1 MALEFLK
8 ENMKKKGIIA
18 RLDNY
23 LLTLQ
28 KEDNDRAFN
37 VNAPS
42 QIAVCK
48 RARYYART
56 GEGTKTSY
64 SARTQRI
71 FDNGTYFHERTQKYM
86 LDSGILLLDEVPV
99 VVASISS
106 FPLAGVDTLPTVET
120 PILSTEY
127 NIQGHTDGILDLGDE
142 YAILELKSIN
152 DNQYSG
158 LRSGEKPEHTLQGL
172 VYVYCIESH
181 RKFLREKYK
190 TNLMFKLSRGRR
202 ALEYAK
208 HYNHLKSGSKYTKDE
223 KIAFQ
228 VGLHLRLDDLIY
240 KCEKPITKVVFLYE
254 NKNTQDLKEFVV
266 DSTTPENQEKIAEI
280 LEGCSFVNDCVE
292 TGTVPPREATRK
304 SDSICRFCNYK
315 DECWVL

>member
-48 RARYYART
+48 RARYYSRT

-99 VVASISS
+99 
-106 FPLAGVDTLPTVET
+106 
-120 PILSTEY
+120 LSVEY

-172 VYVYCIESH
+172 VYVYCIETH

-190 TNLMFKLSRGRR
+190 NKLLFKLSRSKR
-202 ALEYAK
+202 AKEYEQ
-208 HYNHLKSGSKYTKDE
+208 YYQHLKGGSKHTREE

-228 VGLHLRLDDLIY
+228 VGLHLRLDELVFT
-240 KCEKPITKVVFLYE
+240 CEKPITKVIFLYE

-280 LEGCSFVNDCVE
+280 LEGCSYVNDCVE
-292 TGTVPPREATRK
+292 TGTVPPREANRK
-304 SDSICRFCNYK
+304 SDSLCRFCNYK

>member
-99 VVASISS
+99 
-106 FPLAGVDTLPTVET
+106 
-120 PILSTEY
+120 LSAEY

-142 YAILELKSIN
+142 FAILELKSIN

-158 LRSGEKPEHTLQGL
+158 LKTGEKPEHTLQGL

-190 TNLMFKLSRGRR
+190 NKLLFKLSRSKRSK
-202 ALEYAK
+202 EYEQ
-208 HYNHLKSGSKYTKDE
+208 YYQHLKGGSKHTKEE

-240 KCEKPITKVVFLYE
+240 PCEKPITKVVFLYE

-315 DECWVL
+315 DECWVI

>member
-99 VVASISS
+99 
-106 FPLAGVDTLPTVET
+106 
-120 PILSTEY
+120 LSAEY

-190 TNLMFKLSRGRR
+190 NKLLFKLSRSKR
-202 ALEYAK
+202 AKEYEQ
-208 HYNHLKSGSKYTKDE
+208 YYQHLKGGSKHTKEE

-240 KCEKPITKVVFLYE
+240 PCEKPINKVVFLYE

-315 DECWVL
+315 DECWVI

>member
-42 QIAVCK
+42 QISTCK
-48 RARYYART
+48 RARFYSRT

-71 FDNGTYFHERTQKYM
+71 FDNGTHFHERTQKYM

-99 VVASISS
+99 
-106 FPLAGVDTLPTVET
+106 
-120 PILSTEY
+120 LSEKY

-158 LRSGEKPEHTLQGL
+158 LKSGEKPEHTLQGL

-190 TNLMFKLSRGRR
+190 TNLLFKMSRKAR
-202 ALEYAK
+202 EK
-208 HYNHLKSGSKYTKDE
+208 HYASFYQHLKGGSKYTREE

-228 VGLHLRLDDLIY
+228 VGLHLRLDDLVY
-240 KCEKPITKVVFLYE
+240 TCDKPITKVIFLYE

-280 LEGCSFVNDCVE
+280 LEGCSYVNDCVE
-292 TGTVPPREATRK
+292 TGTVPPREASRK
-304 SDSICRFCNYK
+304 SDSICRFCSYK
-315 DECWVL
+315 DECWVV

>member
-48 RARYYART
+48 RARYYSRT

-99 VVASISS
+99 
-106 FPLAGVDTLPTVET
+106 
-120 PILSTEY
+120 LSEEY

-190 TNLMFKLSRGRR
+190 NKLLFKLSRSKR
-202 ALEYAK
+202 AKEYEQ
-208 HYNHLKSGSKYTKDE
+208 YYQHLKGGSKHTKEE

-228 VGLHLRLDDLIY
+228 VGLHLRLDDLVFT
-240 KCEKPITKVVFLYE
+240 CEKPITKVIFLYE

-280 LEGCSFVNDCVE
+280 LEGCSYVNECVE

-304 SDSICRFCNYK
+304 SDSICRFCSYK

>member
-71 FDNGTYFHERTQKYM
+71 FDNGTHFHERTQKYM

-99 VVASISS
+99 
-106 FPLAGVDTLPTVET
+106 
-120 PILSTEY
+120 LSEEY
-127 NIQGHTDGILDLGDE
+127 NIQGHTDGILDLGGE

-158 LRSGEKPEHTLQGL
+158 LKTGEKPEHTLQGL

-181 RKFLREKYK
+181 RKYLQSKYK
-190 TNLMFKLSRGRR
+190 NKLLFRLSRDKR
-202 ALEYAK
+202 AKEYAE
-208 HYNHLKSGSKYTKDE
+208 YYQHLKGGSKHTKEE

-240 KCEKPITKVVFLYE
+240 PCETPITKVVFLYE

-280 LEGCSFVNDCVE
+280 LEGCSFVNDCVK

-315 DECWVL
+315 DECWVV

>member
-99 VVASISS
+99 
-106 FPLAGVDTLPTVET
+106 
-120 PILSTEY
+120 LSEEY

-190 TNLMFKLSRGRR
+190 NKLLFQLSRSKR
-202 ALEYAK
+202 AKEYEQ
-208 HYNHLKSGSKYTKDE
+208 YYQHLKGGSKHTKEE

-240 KCEKPITKVVFLYE
+240 PCEKPITKVVFLYE

-292 TGTVPPREATRK
+292 TGTVPQREATRK

-315 DECWVL
+315 DECWVI

>member
-48 RARYYART
+48 RARYYSRT

-99 VVASISS
+99 LSI
-106 FPLAGVDTLPTVET
+106 
-120 PILSTEY
+120 EY

-190 TNLMFKLSRGRR
+190 NKLLFKLSRSKR
-202 ALEYAK
+202 AKEYEQ
-208 HYNHLKSGSKYTKDE
+208 YYQHLKGGSKHTKEE

-228 VGLHLRLDDLIY
+228 VGLHLRLDDLVFT
-240 KCEKPITKVVFLYE
+240 CEKPITKVVFLYE

-280 LEGCSFVNDCVE
+280 LEGCSYVNDCVE

-304 SDSICRFCNYK
+304 SDSICRFCSYK

>member
-56 GEGTKTSY
+56 GEGTKSSY
-64 SARTQRI
+64 SAKTQRI

-99 VVASISS
+99 
-106 FPLAGVDTLPTVET
+106 
-120 PILSTEY
+120 LSEEY

-181 RKFLREKYK
+181 QKFLREKYK
-190 TNLMFKLSRGRR
+190 TNLLFQLSKSKR
-202 ALEYAK
+202 AN
-208 HYNHLKSGSKYTKDE
+208 HYRQYYQHLKGGSKYTKEE
-223 KIAFQ
+223 KIEFQ

-240 KCEKPITKVVFLYE
+240 KCEKPITKVIFLYE

-280 LEGCSFVNDCVE
+280 LEGCSFVNECVE
-292 TGTVPPREATRK
+292 TGTLPPREATRK

-315 DECWVL
+315 DECWVI

>member
-99 VVASISS
+99 
-106 FPLAGVDTLPTVET
+106 
-120 PILSTEY
+120 LSEEY

-190 TNLMFKLSRGRR
+190 NKLLFKLSRSKR
-202 ALEYAK
+202 AKEYEQ
-208 HYNHLKSGSKYTKDE
+208 YYQHLKGGSKHTKEE

-240 KCEKPITKVVFLYE
+240 PCEKPITKVVFLYE

-280 LEGCSFVNDCVE
+280 LEGCSYVNDCVE

-304 SDSICRFCNYK
+304 SDSICRFCSYK

>member
-99 VVASISS
+99 
-106 FPLAGVDTLPTVET
+106 
-120 PILSTEY
+120 LSEEY

-190 TNLMFKLSRGRR
+190 NKLLFKLSRSKR
-202 ALEYAK
+202 AKEYEQ
-208 HYNHLKSGSKYTKDE
+208 YYQHLKGGSKHTKEE

-228 VGLHLRLDDLIY
+228 VGLHLRLDDLVFT
-240 KCEKPITKVVFLYE
+240 CEKPITKVVFLYE

-280 LEGCSFVNDCVE
+280 LEGCSYVNDCVE

-304 SDSICRFCNYK
+304 SDSICRFCSYK

>member
-99 VVASISS
+99 
-106 FPLAGVDTLPTVET
+106 
-120 PILSTEY
+120 LSEEY

-190 TNLMFKLSRGRR
+190 NKLLFKLSRSKRSK
-202 ALEYAK
+202 EYEQ
-208 HYNHLKSGSKYTKDE
+208 YYQHLKGGSKHTKEE

-240 KCEKPITKVVFLYE
+240 PCEKPITKVVFLYE

-315 DECWVL
+315 DECWVI

>member
-1 MALEFLK
+1 
-8 ENMKKKGIIA
+8 
-18 RLDNY
+18 
-23 LLTLQ
+23 
-28 KEDNDRAFN
+28 
-37 VNAPS
+37 
-42 QIAVCK
+42 
-48 RARYYART
+48 
-56 GEGTKTSY
+56 
-64 SARTQRI
+64 
-71 FDNGTYFHERTQKYM
+71 M

-99 VVASISS
+99 
-106 FPLAGVDTLPTVET
+106 
-120 PILSTEY
+120 LSEEY

-190 TNLMFKLSRGRR
+190 NKLLFKLSRSKR
-202 ALEYAK
+202 AKEYEQ
-208 HYNHLKSGSKYTKDE
+208 YYQHLKGGSKHTKEE

-228 VGLHLRLDDLIY
+228 VGLHLRLDDLVFT
-240 KCEKPITKVVFLYE
+240 CEKPITKVIFLYE

-280 LEGCSFVNDCVE
+280 LEGCSYVNDCVE

-304 SDSICRFCNYK
+304 SDSICRFCSYK

>member
-99 VVASISS
+99 
-106 FPLAGVDTLPTVET
+106 
-120 PILSTEY
+120 LSEEY

-190 TNLMFKLSRGRR
+190 NKLLFKLSRSKR
-202 ALEYAK
+202 AKEYEQ
-208 HYNHLKSGSKYTKDE
+208 YYQHLKGGSKHTKEE

-228 VGLHLRLDDLIY
+228 VELHLRLDDLIY
-240 KCEKPITKVVFLYE
+240 PCEKPITKVVFLYE

-315 DECWVL
+315 DECWVI

>member
-71 FDNGTYFHERTQKYM
+71 FDNGTYFHERTQRYL

-99 VVASISS
+99 
-106 FPLAGVDTLPTVET
+106 
-120 PILSTEY
+120 LSEEY

-142 YAILELKSIN
+142 FAILELKSIN

-190 TNLMFKLSRGRR
+190 NKLLFKLSRSKRTK
-202 ALEYAK
+202 EYEQ
-208 HYNHLKSGSKYTKDE
+208 YYQHLKGGSKHTKEE

-240 KCEKPITKVVFLYE
+240 PCEKPITKVVFLYE

-315 DECWVL
+315 DECWVI

>member
-86 LDSGILLLDEVPV
+86 LDSDILLLDEVPV
-99 VVASISS
+99 
-106 FPLAGVDTLPTVET
+106 
-120 PILSTEY
+120 LSAEY

-190 TNLMFKLSRGRR
+190 NKLLFKLSRSKR
-202 ALEYAK
+202 AKEYEQ
-208 HYNHLKSGSKYTKDE
+208 YYQHLKGGSKHTKEE

-240 KCEKPITKVVFLYE
+240 PCEKPITKVVFLYE

-315 DECWVL
+315 DECWVI

>member
-99 VVASISS
+99 LSI
-106 FPLAGVDTLPTVET
+106 
-120 PILSTEY
+120 EY

-190 TNLMFKLSRGRR
+190 NKLLFKLSRSKR
-202 ALEYAK
+202 AKEYEQ
-208 HYNHLKSGSKYTKDE
+208 YYQHLKGGSKHTKEE

-228 VGLHLRLDDLIY
+228 VGLHLRLDDLVFT
-240 KCEKPITKVVFLYE
+240 CEKPITKVIFLYE

-280 LEGCSFVNDCVE
+280 LEGCSYVNNCVE

>member
-56 GEGTKTSY
+56 WEGTKTSY

-99 VVASISS
+99 
-106 FPLAGVDTLPTVET
+106 
-120 PILSTEY
+120 LSEEY

-190 TNLMFKLSRGRR
+190 NKLLFKLSRSKR
-202 ALEYAK
+202 AKEYEQ
-208 HYNHLKSGSKYTKDE
+208 YYQHLKGGSKHTKEE

-228 VGLHLRLDDLIY
+228 VGLHLRLDDLVFT
-240 KCEKPITKVVFLYE
+240 CEKPITKVIFLYE

-280 LEGCSFVNDCVE
+280 LEGCSYVNDCVE

-304 SDSICRFCNYK
+304 SDSICRFCSYK

>member
-99 VVASISS
+99 
-106 FPLAGVDTLPTVET
+106 
-120 PILSTEY
+120 LSEEY

-190 TNLMFKLSRGRR
+190 NKLLFKLSRSKR
-202 ALEYAK
+202 AKEYEQ
-208 HYNHLKSGSKYTKDE
+208 YYQHLKGGSKHTKEE

-228 VGLHLRLDDLIY
+228 VGLHLRLDDLVFT
-240 KCEKPITKVVFLYE
+240 CEKPITKVIFLYE

-280 LEGCSFVNDCVE
+280 LEGCSYVNDCVE

-304 SDSICRFCNYK
+304 SDSICRFCSYK

>member
-71 FDNGTYFHERTQKYM
+71 FDNGTHFHERTQKYM

-99 VVASISS
+99 
-106 FPLAGVDTLPTVET
+106 
-120 PILSTEY
+120 LSEEY

-190 TNLMFKLSRGRR
+190 TNLLFQLSKSNR
-202 ALEYAK
+202 AN
-208 HYNHLKSGSKYTKDE
+208 HYRKYYQHLKGGSKYTKEE
-223 KIAFQ
+223 KIEFQ

-240 KCEKPITKVVFLYE
+240 KCKKPITKVIFLYE
-254 NKNTQDLKEFVV
+254 NKNTQDLKEFMV

-280 LEGCSFVNDCVE
+280 LEGCSFVNECVE
-292 TGTVPPREATRK
+292 TGTLPPREATRK

-315 DECWVL
+315 DECWVI

>member
-48 RARYYART
+48 RARYYSRT

-99 VVASISS
+99 
-106 FPLAGVDTLPTVET
+106 
-120 PILSTEY
+120 LSEEY

-158 LRSGEKPEHTLQGL
+158 LKTGEKPEHTLQGL

-181 RKFLREKYK
+181 RKYIQSKYK
-190 TNLMFKLSRGRR
+190 NKLLFRLSRDKR
-202 ALEYAK
+202 AKEYAE
-208 HYNHLKSGSKYTKDE
+208 YYQHLKGGSKNTKEE

-240 KCEKPITKVVFLYE
+240 PCEKPITKVVFLYE

-315 DECWVL
+315 DECWVI

>member
-71 FDNGTYFHERTQKYM
+71 FDNGTYFHERTQRYL

-99 VVASISS
+99 
-106 FPLAGVDTLPTVET
+106 
-120 PILSTEY
+120 LSEEY

-142 YAILELKSIN
+142 FAILELKSIN

-158 LRSGEKPEHTLQGL
+158 LKTGEKPEHTLQGL

-190 TNLMFKLSRGRR
+190 NKLLFKLSRSKRTK
-202 ALEYAK
+202 EYEQ
-208 HYNHLKSGSKYTKDE
+208 YYQHLKGGSKHTKEE

-240 KCEKPITKVVFLYE
+240 PCEKPITKVVFLYE

-315 DECWVL
+315 DECWVI

>member
-71 FDNGTYFHERTQKYM
+71 FDNGTHFHERTQKYM

-99 VVASISS
+99 
-106 FPLAGVDTLPTVET
+106 
-120 PILSTEY
+120 LSEEY

-190 TNLMFKLSRGRR
+190 TNLLFKLSKSNR
-202 ALEYAK
+202 AN
-208 HYNHLKSGSKYTKDE
+208 HYRQYYQHLKGGSKYTKEE
-223 KIAFQ
+223 KIEFQ

-240 KCEKPITKVVFLYE
+240 KCEKPITKVIFLYE

-266 DSTTPENQEKIAEI
+266 DSTTPENQEKITEI
-280 LEGCSFVNDCVE
+280 LEGCSFVNECVE
-292 TGTVPPREATRK
+292 TGTLPPREATRK

-315 DECWVL
+315 DECWVI

>member
-48 RARYYART
+48 RARYYSRT

-99 VVASISS
+99 
-106 FPLAGVDTLPTVET
+106 
-120 PILSTEY
+120 LSVEY

-190 TNLMFKLSRGRR
+190 NKLLFKLSRNKR
-202 ALEYAK
+202 AKEYEQ
-208 HYNHLKSGSKYTKDE
+208 YYQHLKGGSKHTKEE

-228 VGLHLRLDDLIY
+228 VNLHLRLDDLIY
-240 KCEKPITKVVFLYE
+240 PCEKPITKVVFLYE

-280 LEGCSFVNDCVE
+280 LEGCSYVNDCVE
-292 TGTVPPREATRK
+292 TGTVPPREANRK
-304 SDSICRFCNYK
+304 SDSLCRFCNYK

>member
-99 VVASISS
+99 
-106 FPLAGVDTLPTVET
+106 
-120 PILSTEY
+120 LSEEY

-181 RKFLREKYK
+181 RKFLRDKYK
-190 TNLMFKLSRGRR
+190 NKLLFKLSRSKR
-202 ALEYAK
+202 AKEYEQ
-208 HYNHLKSGSKYTKDE
+208 YYQHLKGGSKHTKEE
-223 KIAFQ
+223 KIVFQ

-240 KCEKPITKVVFLYE
+240 PCEKPITKVVFLYE

-315 DECWVL
+315 DECWVI

>member
-1 MALEFLK
+1 MTLEFLK

-42 QIAVCK
+42 QISTCK
-48 RARYYART
+48 RARFYSRT
-56 GEGTKTSY
+56 GEGVKTSY

-71 FDNGTYFHERTQKYM
+71 FDNGTHFHERTQKYM

-99 VVASISS
+99 
-106 FPLAGVDTLPTVET
+106 
-120 PILSTEY
+120 LSEKY

-158 LRSGEKPEHTLQGL
+158 LKSGEKPEHTLQGL

-181 RKFLREKYK
+181 RKFLREKFK
-190 TNLMFKLSRGRR
+190 TNLLFKMSKKAR
-202 ALEYAK
+202 EK
-208 HYNHLKSGSKYTKDE
+208 HYASFYQHLKGGSKHTREE

-228 VGLHLRLDDLIY
+228 VGLHLRLDDLVY
-240 KCEKPITKVVFLYE
+240 TCDKPITKVIFLYE

-266 DSTTPENQEKIAEI
+266 DSTTPENQEKITEI
-280 LEGCSFVNDCVE
+280 LEGCSYVNDCVE
-292 TGTVPPREATRK
+292 TGTVPPREASRK
-304 SDSICRFCNYK
+304 SDSICRFCSYK
-315 DECWVL
+315 DECWVV

>member
-71 FDNGTYFHERTQKYM
+71 FDNGTYFHERTQRYL

-99 VVASISS
+99 
-106 FPLAGVDTLPTVET
+106 
-120 PILSTEY
+120 LSTEY

-190 TNLMFKLSRGRR
+190 NKLLFKLSRSRR
-202 ALEYAK
+202 AKEYEQ
-208 HYNHLKSGSKYTKDE
+208 YYQHLNGGSKHTKEE

-240 KCEKPITKVVFLYE
+240 PCEKPITKVVFLYE

-280 LEGCSFVNDCVE
+280 LEGCSFVNECVE

-315 DECWVL
+315 DECWVI

>member
-42 QIAVCK
+42 QISTCK

-71 FDNGTYFHERTQKYM
+71 FDNGTHFHERTQKYM

-99 VVASISS
+99 
-106 FPLAGVDTLPTVET
+106 
-120 PILSTEY
+120 LSERY

-158 LRSGEKPEHTLQGL
+158 LKSGEKPEHTLQGL

-190 TNLMFKLSRGRR
+190 TSLLFKMSKKAR
-202 ALEYAK
+202 EK
-208 HYNHLKSGSKYTKDE
+208 HYASFYQHLKGGSKYTREE
-223 KIAFQ
+223 KNRFSS
-228 VGLHLRLDDLIY
+228 R
-240 KCEKPITKVVFLYE
+240 
-254 NKNTQDLKEFVV
+254 
-266 DSTTPENQEKIAEI
+266 S
-280 LEGCSFVNDCVE
+280 SF
-292 TGTVPPREATRK
+292 TFR
-304 SDSICRFCNYK
+304 
-315 DECWVL
+315 

>member
-56 GEGTKTSY
+56 GEGTKSSY

-71 FDNGTYFHERTQKYM
+71 FDNGTHFHERTQKYM

-99 VVASISS
+99 
-106 FPLAGVDTLPTVET
+106 
-120 PILSTEY
+120 LSEEY
-127 NIQGHTDGILDLGDE
+127 NIQGHTDGILDLDDE

-190 TNLMFKLSRGRR
+190 TNLMFKLSRGKR

-208 HYNHLKSGSKYTKDE
+208 HYQHLKGGSKYTKDE

-240 KCEKPITKVVFLYE
+240 KCEKPITKVIFLYE

-280 LEGCSFVNDCVE
+280 LEGCSFVNECVE
-292 TGTVPPREATRK
+292 TGTLPPREATRK

-315 DECWVL
+315 DECWVI

>member
-8 ENMKKKGIIA
+8 ENMKKRGIIA

-99 VVASISS
+99 
-106 FPLAGVDTLPTVET
+106 
-120 PILSTEY
+120 LSEEY

-172 VYVYCIESH
+172 VYVYCIETH

-190 TNLMFKLSRGRR
+190 NKLLFKLSRTAR
-202 ALEYAK
+202 AK
-208 HYNHLKSGSKYTKDE
+208 HYEEYYQHLKGGSKHTRKE

-228 VGLHLRLDDLIY
+228 VGLHLRLDDLVFT
-240 KCEKPITKVVFLYE
+240 CEKPITKVVFLYE

-280 LEGCSFVNDCVE
+280 LEGCSYVNDCVE

-304 SDSICRFCNYK
+304 SDSICRFCSYK

>member
-99 VVASISS
+99 
-106 FPLAGVDTLPTVET
+106 
-120 PILSTEY
+120 LSEEY

-190 TNLMFKLSRGRR
+190 NKLLFKLSRSKR
-202 ALEYAK
+202 AKEYEQ
-208 HYNHLKSGSKYTKDE
+208 YYQHLKGGSKHTKEE

-228 VGLHLRLDDLIY
+228 VGLHLRLDDLVFT
-240 KCEKPITKVVFLYE
+240 CEKPITKVVFLYE

-280 LEGCSFVNDCVE
+280 LEGCSFVNECVE

-304 SDSICRFCNYK
+304 SDSICRFCSYK

>member
-48 RARYYART
+48 RARYYSRT

-99 VVASISS
+99 LSI
-106 FPLAGVDTLPTVET
+106 
-120 PILSTEY
+120 EY

-190 TNLMFKLSRGRR
+190 NKLLFKLSRSKR
-202 ALEYAK
+202 AKEYEQ
-208 HYNHLKSGSKYTKDE
+208 YYQHLKGGSKHTKEE

-228 VGLHLRLDDLIY
+228 VGLHLRLDDLVFT
-240 KCEKPITKVVFLYE
+240 CEKPITKVIFLYE

-280 LEGCSFVNDCVE
+280 LEGCSYVNDCVE

>member
-99 VVASISS
+99 
-106 FPLAGVDTLPTVET
+106 
-120 PILSTEY
+120 LSEEY

-190 TNLMFKLSRGRR
+190 NKLLFKLSRSKR
-202 ALEYAK
+202 AKEYEQ
-208 HYNHLKSGSKYTKDE
+208 YYQHLKGGSKHTKEE

-240 KCEKPITKVVFLYE
+240 PCEKPITKVVFLYE

-266 DSTTPENQEKIAEI
+266 DSTAPENQEKIAEI

-315 DECWVL
+315 DECWVI

>member
-99 VVASISS
+99 
-106 FPLAGVDTLPTVET
+106 
-120 PILSTEY
+120 LSEEY

-142 YAILELKSIN
+142 FAILELKSIN

-190 TNLMFKLSRGRR
+190 NKLLFKLSRSKR
-202 ALEYAK
+202 AKEYEQ
-208 HYNHLKSGSKYTKDE
+208 YYQHLKGGSKHTKEE

-228 VGLHLRLDDLIY
+228 VGLHLRLDDLVFT
-240 KCEKPITKVVFLYE
+240 CEKPITKVIFLYE

-280 LEGCSFVNDCVE
+280 LEGCSYVNNCVE

-304 SDSICRFCNYK
+304 SDSICRFCSYK

>member
-48 RARYYART
+48 RARYYSRT

-99 VVASISS
+99 
-106 FPLAGVDTLPTVET
+106 
-120 PILSTEY
+120 LSEEY

-181 RKFLREKYK
+181 RKFLQEKYK
-190 TNLMFKLSRGRR
+190 NKLLFKLSRNKR
-202 ALEYAK
+202 AKEYEQ
-208 HYNHLKSGSKYTKDE
+208 YYQHLKGGSKHTKEE

-228 VGLHLRLDDLIY
+228 VGLHLRLDDLVFT
-240 KCEKPITKVVFLYE
+240 CEKPITKVIFLYE

-280 LEGCSFVNDCVE
+280 LEGCSYVNDCVE

-304 SDSICRFCNYK
+304 SDSICRFCSYK

>member
-99 VVASISS
+99 
-106 FPLAGVDTLPTVET
+106 
-120 PILSTEY
+120 LSEEY

-142 YAILELKSIN
+142 FAILELKSIN

-190 TNLMFKLSRGRR
+190 TKLLFKLSRNKR
-202 ALEYAK
+202 AKEYEQ
-208 HYNHLKSGSKYTKDE
+208 YYQHLKGGSKHTKEE

-240 KCEKPITKVVFLYE
+240 PCEKPITKVVFLYE

-315 DECWVL
+315 DECWVI

>member
-48 RARYYART
+48 RARYYSRT

-64 SARTQRI
+64 SARTQII

-99 VVASISS
+99 
-106 FPLAGVDTLPTVET
+106 
-120 PILSTEY
+120 LSEKY

-190 TNLMFKLSRGRR
+190 TNLLFKMSRDSR
-202 ALEYAK
+202 AN
-208 HYNHLKSGSKYTKDE
+208 HYRKYYQHLKGGSKHTREE
-223 KIAFQ
+223 KIEFQ

-240 KCEKPITKVVFLYE
+240 KCEKPITKVIFLYE

-266 DSTTPENQEKIAEI
+266 DSTTSENQEKISDI
-280 LEGCSFVNDCVE
+280 LEGWSFVNDCVE

-315 DECWVL
+315 DECWVI